1 MVSKE
6 PAGPP
11 TVRGFLIAAASAAIS
26 IPLLF
31 YIRFGEI
38 GGFAW
43 GFTIFLVVFCL
54 LVALGLYI
62 QPRTQTHPQ
71 IRVQNNWT
79 DRLGAFWLI
88 SCAFGPFLGWVITS
102 VFPITLESWQGL
114 YTLRVILA
122 VGLPVITALPQV
134 RYLRAKTIFVAL
146 PLLIIVTFLPFL
158 SIINISRDLWEGPH
172 MSQVQFTNQSEM
184 LLRHTQKTLG
194 PAR

>member
-1 MVSKE
+1 MASKE

-11 TVRGFLIAAASAAIS
+11 TVRGFLIAAASAAILV
-26 IPLLF
+26 PLLF
-31 YIRFGEI
+31 FIRFGEI

-62 QPRTQTHPQ
+62 LPRTHSQTQ
-71 IRVQNNWT
+71 VRLQNNWT
-79 DRLGAFWLI
+79 DRLGAFWLV

-102 VFPITLESWQGL
+102 VFPITSDSWQGL

-122 VGLPVITALPQV
+122 AGLPVITALPQI
-134 RYLRAKTIFVAL
+134 RYLRVKTISVAL
-146 PLLIIVTFLPFL
+146 PLIIIVTFLPFL
-158 SIINISRDLWEGPH
+158 SIINISRDLWEGPQV
-172 MSQVQFTNQSEM
+172 SQVQSTNQSEM
-184 LLRHTQKTLG
+184 LLRHTQKSLG